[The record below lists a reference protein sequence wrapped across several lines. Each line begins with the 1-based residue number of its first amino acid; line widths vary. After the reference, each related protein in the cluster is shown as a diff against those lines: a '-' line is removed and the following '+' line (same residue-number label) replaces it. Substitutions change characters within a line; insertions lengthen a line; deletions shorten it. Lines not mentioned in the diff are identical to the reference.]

1 MFSEL
6 GLSSSEGQ
14 ANVRFRAA
22 SSPPVRRSSS
32 SRDRHTVSLNSVGP
46 ERSSVRVNSGWKI
59 VGIFGTFL
67 RGKFPVLLMMEILLR
82 SITSTSHTFTKGSM
96 GPRALRPRIVLA
108 PRGYQPTQ
116 IPHLPEKNPE

>member
-46 ERSSVRVNSGWKI
+46 ERSSMRVNSGWKI

-67 RGKFPVLLMMEILLR
+67 RGKFPD
-82 SITSTSHTFTKGSM
+82 GSVDD
-96 GPRALRPRIVLA
+96 GDPA
-108 PRGYQPTQ
+108 Q
-116 IPHLPEKNPE
+116 IDYVNIPYPS